1 MMMLTFAVNPTPGAT
16 MVLAFPL
23 LVEQHEIS
31 VDVNL
36 PLILGTTGII
46 IMLVLLRVFT
56 IRGWHILP
64 VIIQP

>member
-1 MMMLTFAVNPTPGAT
+1 MMMLAFAVNPTPGAT
-16 MVLAFPL
+16 MALAFPP

-46 IMLVLLRVFT
+46 IALALL
-56 IRGWHILP
+56 
-64 VIIQP
+64 